1 MLGMCYFKGQ
11 GVPLDRKRARVLFE
25 HSTKV
30 SISEAMLIVMDY
42 FEIESKGNRAHAI
55 KKMTGIY
62 FPTNLDIHTKKKDN
76 MNPILKYLFATLV
89 IKGDIKEIK
98 IDDAVLL
105 LGSAAK

>member
-1 MLGMCYFKGQ
+1 
-11 GVPLDRKRARVLFE
+11 
-25 HSTKV
+25 
-30 SISEAMLIVMDY
+30 MLIVMDY

-62 FPTNLDIHTKKKDN
+62 FFDHLDLYAKKKDN

-98 IDDAVLL
+98 TDDAVLL